1 MVIRKSATGVTVVL
15 AVLELLLGFESV
27 STEVTV
33 AVLATVVIVV
43 SATETTIVAVAVA
56 PDARVAAV
64 KVTVLPVVLTVA
76 SFDVAETMFSVAGIL
91 SVMITPLASDGPLL
105 MTVNV

>member
-15 AVLELLLGFESV
+15 AVLELLFGFESV

-43 SATETTIVAVAVA
+43 SATETTIVAVAVL
-56 PDARVAAV
+56 PDARLPTV
-64 KVTVLPVVLTVA
+64 KVTVLPVVPTVA
-76 SFDVAETMFSVAGIL
+76 LFEVAETMLKVAGML

-105 MTVNV
+105 VTVNV